1 MGDCC
6 VTPLRLGITPMTVET
21 LAPGVIVSLVFK
33 KQGYHDA
40 TAKLTATLGI
50 NLGGLQTVLTGTAA
64 APTNGQ
70 LSSDSQ
76 AGFTQVTYR
85 GTRFAIHTDDER
97 DPTASRN
104 HSLQALSL
112 LNELVS
118 AAKVS
123 SDIPNTQ
130 EIQFVP

>member
-1 MGDCC
+1 MLQRNAGAGQWTD
-6 VTPLRLGITPMTVET
+6 TDASGTAIQHSLFQLSTES
-21 LAPGVIVSLVFK
+21 APGFTHVSYR
-33 KQGYHDA
+33 GETYTIHTANETSA
-40 TAKLTATLGI
+40 TAP
-50 NLGGLQTVLTGTAA
+50 Q
-64 APTNGQ
+64 
-70 LSSDSQ
+70 D
-76 AGFTQVTYR
+76 
-85 GTRFAIHTDDER
+85 
-97 DPTASRN
+97 